1 MESLQQNKYLMID
14 YEEKVKIKLKILF
27 TGKIA
32 VISMKSIVE
41 KKICLRKKR
50 DLYQPEEMEFEDLTP
65 KGKLRQRGQNLNLQ
79 SWSCI
84 CCGLVAKS
92 CLLQPHR
99 L

>member
-41 KKICLRKKR
+41 KKICLRKKEISISQR
-50 DLYQPEEMEFEDLTP
+50 
-65 KGKLRQRGQNLNLQ
+65 KWSLR
-79 SWSCI
+79 I
-84 CCGLVAKS
+84 
-92 CLLQPHR
+92 
-99 L
+99 